1 MDGEEQVAP
10 NHWEGRASGN
20 VVSDSYERAAV
31 PERAGRGGE
40 REGARETGV
49 WPARQECGR
58 RVWRRG
64 WQWRHKRQGPAGDGT
79 EGRVGRAKEE
89 RKDIKG
95 IEEKDGREKSR
106 DTTCSEH

>member
-40 REGARETGV
+40 REGAREWASETGV
-49 WPARQECGR
+49 WETG
-58 RVWRRG
+58 V
-64 WQWRHKRQGPAGDGT
+64 
-79 EGRVGRAKEE
+79 E
-89 RKDIKG
+89 KG
-95 IEEKDGREKSR
+95 MAMAS
-106 DTTCSEH
+106 